1 MTFDRFDVVRVPFP
15 FTDRQAHKNRPAL
28 VLSHAAAFN
37 APAGHSVMAM
47 VTSAKHSVW
56 PLDVPIADLV
66 AATSLPMNADFEAGF
81 APDPAGVA
89 ESVTLC
95 IGTGVSGLSPEIM
108 GMGPVEACRQALARA
123 GMSIKDIDLYEINEA
138 FASQVLGS
146 ADDLGMD
153 FDRLNVHGGAIAL
166 GHPFGSTGTRIMA
179 TLINGLQTKDK
190 QFGLESMCVGGGQG
204 MAILVERLS

>member
-66 AATSLPMNADFEAGF
+66 AAGLP
-81 APDPAGVA
+81 APSIVRFKLF
-89 ESVTLC
+89 TLDHRLVR
-95 IGTGVSGLSPEIM
+95 GRLGQLSRSDQAKVSE
-108 GMGPVEACRQALARA
+108 ALARLLA
-123 GMSIKDIDLYEINEA
+123 
-138 FASQVLGS
+138 
-146 ADDLGMD
+146 
-153 FDRLNVHGGAIAL
+153 
-166 GHPFGSTGTRIMA
+166 
-179 TLINGLQTKDK
+179 
-190 QFGLESMCVGGGQG
+190 
-204 MAILVERLS
+204 